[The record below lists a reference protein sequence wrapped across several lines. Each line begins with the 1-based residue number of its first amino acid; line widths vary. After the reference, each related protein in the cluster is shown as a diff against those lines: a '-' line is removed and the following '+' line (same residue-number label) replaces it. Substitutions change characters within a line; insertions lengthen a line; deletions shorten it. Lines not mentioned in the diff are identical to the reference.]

1 MQFNIHNAKFIIEE
15 MKKIKIYS
23 VFLLVCLLTTV
34 LFTSCEQ
41 NLPNDVAKAGQ
52 LAVSATKSELVLSQK
67 NSLTTTAL
75 NFSWTTGT
83 NNGTGASISYSLQLD
98 IKGNNFSKALSLN
111 MGKGIYSRS
120 FTVEE
125 LNDSLLSHWNCAP
138 GTAAELEVRVI
149 STIYSSPQSS
159 ETSTNIS
166 LKATPYQPVSKTLY
180 LYGTASPKGTD
191 LNNAF
196 QLIPQTDPTVFVY
209 QGMLNVGTLKFITT
223 KGQEIPSY
231 NMGADTTKI
240 VYRTDA
246 GQANNLFIIKS
257 SGVYRVEISL
267 LDLTAS
273 VTKINYPAY
282 SEVYISGTA
291 SPNGSDLTK
300 ATKLTQSTTNPFVFS
315 YQGVLKA
322 GSFKFP
328 VNTNAAGNQ
337 DMFMRIDDTHFYTHQ
352 GGTAGDDQWTIPK
365 KGFYTVT
372 LNQQDNTLAIYREK
386 LYMVGDAT
394 PIGWT
399 ITSALQMT
407 EDDTDGCIFSYTG
420 PMLVGGFKFPVNRNS
435 DWGQDMYMRT
445 DDTHMYRHIGG
456 QADDKKWTISTAGNY
471 VITANLETL
480 SLSFVKQ

>member
-111 MGKGIYSRS
+111 LGKGIYSRS

-180 LYGTASPKGTD
+180 LYGTASPKGRYLWAKQFHTGK
-191 LNNAF
+191 AF
-196 QLIPQTDPTVFVY
+196 CLPVDREW
-209 QGMLNVGTLKFITT
+209 L
-223 KGQEIPSY
+223 
-231 NMGADTTKI
+231 
-240 VYRTDA
+240 
-246 GQANNLFIIKS
+246 
-257 SGVYRVEISL
+257 SG
-267 LDLTAS
+267 
-273 VTKINYPAY
+273 
-282 SEVYISGTA
+282 
-291 SPNGSDLTK
+291 
-300 ATKLTQSTTNPFVFS
+300 
-315 YQGVLKA
+315 
-322 GSFKFP
+322 
-328 VNTNAAGNQ
+328 
-337 DMFMRIDDTHFYTHQ
+337 
-352 GGTAGDDQWTIPK
+352 
-365 KGFYTVT
+365 
-372 LNQQDNTLAIYREK
+372 
-386 LYMVGDAT
+386 
-394 PIGWT
+394 
-399 ITSALQMT
+399 
-407 EDDTDGCIFSYTG
+407 
-420 PMLVGGFKFPVNRNS
+420 
-435 DWGQDMYMRT
+435 
-445 DDTHMYRHIGG
+445 
-456 QADDKKWTISTAGNY
+456 
-471 VITANLETL
+471 
-480 SLSFVKQ
+480 